1 MLIIR
6 YDRVSLSS
14 FTVSFHTLVRLIV
27 LQLSFSKL
35 FQLLTIVS

>member
-6 YDRVSLSS
+6 YDRVFLSS
-14 FTVSFHTLVRLIV
+14 FTVSFHILVRLIV

>member
-6 YDRVSLSS
+6 YDRVFLSS